1 VKESSVSRA
10 RWFTIRKELEPR
22 QRAVLWLASFVVPL
36 ALWSAISYLPFIWH
50 PFVKVSDPGGVDY
63 FQAGMLVEKDTYRE
77 EVRQAA
83 RDGRALP
90 HGSATNPIYLPAPHE
105 VAIALYAAF
114 LTPPRLPSE
123 PWLHQSLWSSLQVIF
138 WGYVLSSLIGVPIGI
153 LCGTVPFFS
162 RLQEPFI
169 EFFRYLPAPA
179 FGALAVAVLGI
190 YQAPKVAI
198 IFIGTFFQQVLIT
211 ANTTR
216 KLDEGLLEAAQTLGA
231 SRKKLFT
238 RVVVPGIVV
247 DLYTDMR
254 VLLGWAWTYLIVSE
268 LVGTTTGITYFIN
281 QQARYR
287 NYPNVYAAIMI
298 IGLIGLGSDM
308 MLAMIGRRLF
318 PWQPQQATSLRRM
331 LRSLLP
337 GGGRRPLESAEGT
350 RVAA

>member
-1 VKESSVSRA
+1 L
-10 RWFTIRKELEPR
+10 TIRKELEPR
-22 QRAVLWLASFVVPL
+22 QRAVLWLGSFLLPL
-36 ALWSAISYLPFIWH
+36 ALWSAVSYLPFIWH
-50 PFVKVSDPGGVDY
+50 PFVKVADPGGVEY
-63 FQAGMLVEKDTYRE
+63 FQSGMLVEKATFIDE
-77 EVRQAA
+77 SRQAA
-83 RDGRALP
+83 KEGRP
-90 HGSATNPIYLPAPHE
+90 QPQGSAVNPIYLPPPHE
-105 VAIALYAAF
+105 VARALYAAF

-138 WGYVLSSLIGVPIGI
+138 WGFFLSSLVGVPLGI

-190 YQAPKVAI
+190 YEAPKVAI
-198 IFIGTFFQQVLIT
+198 IFIGTFFQQVLVVG
-211 ANTTR
+211 NTTR
-216 KLDEGLLEAAQTLGA
+216 KLDCSLLEAAQTLGA
-231 SRKKLFT
+231 SRKKLIT

-254 VLLGWAWTYLIVSE
+254 VLLGWAWTYLIVAE

-298 IGLIGLGSDM
+298 IGFIGLGSDM
-308 MLAMIGRRLF
+308 LLSTLGRRLF
-318 PWQPQQATSLRRM
+318 PWQPQQAASLRGM
-331 LRSLLP
+331 LKALWPAGRDRPS
-337 GGGRRPLESAEGT
+337 GGTETT